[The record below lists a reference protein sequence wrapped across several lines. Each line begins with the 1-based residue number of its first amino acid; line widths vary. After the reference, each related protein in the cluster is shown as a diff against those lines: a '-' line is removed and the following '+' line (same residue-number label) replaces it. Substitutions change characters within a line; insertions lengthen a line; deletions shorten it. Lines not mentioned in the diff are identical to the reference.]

1 MPPKQRPSTYLQSTT
16 APAQPVGDAGMVHLE
31 ADAEEDA
38 VADPDYSSEEEG
50 VDFADAA
57 DQHAAH
63 SAFDDQTRAKI
74 YTLVCAR
81 LDYDQ
86 AGFTRKETLKKG
98 REGVGHFYRF
108 QLNKNCKILSGWL
121 S

>member
-1 MPPKQRPSTYLQSTT
+1 MPPKRRPSTYLQSTT

-108 QLNKNCKILSGWL
+108 QLNKTCKILSGWF